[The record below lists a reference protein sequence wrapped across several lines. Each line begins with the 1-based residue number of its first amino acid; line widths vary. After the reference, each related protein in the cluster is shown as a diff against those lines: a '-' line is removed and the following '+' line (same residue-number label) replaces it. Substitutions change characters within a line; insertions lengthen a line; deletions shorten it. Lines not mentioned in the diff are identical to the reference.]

1 MLVGGLSLIYNIFY
15 IYYSCFPPSDEDES
29 HRYMLS
35 HPEKHQ
41 GPILHIRRRSE
52 EVHGEQER
60 GQMQLYTLV
69 HEQISAAAI
78 GRSSIT

>member
-1 MLVGGLSLIYNIFY
+1 
-15 IYYSCFPPSDEDES
+15 
-29 HRYMLS
+29 MLS

-78 GRSSIT
+78 GR

>member
-1 MLVGGLSLIYNIFY
+1 
-15 IYYSCFPPSDEDES
+15 
-29 HRYMLS
+29 MLS

-52 EVHGEQER
+52 EVRGEQER

-78 GRSSIT
+78 GR